1 MTPTWATWV
10 IPPRMNKPAPPDYHQ
25 PGSSLASTERRC
37 ARAHESQYQRSP
49 PDGFPAPLVHSQPRR
64 GAAPERPQLVHLITG
79 TCVAPVAVARDC
91 WWAGPT
97 ASDMTADYRCVRS
110 RAAANSCRHSP
121 AARPDHRSRILCGT
135 ARLALAD
142 AQLMGTASM
151 LGVPLHTAHS
161 ITTQIFDHET
171 HLEHLSKWCR
181 RFRTDRVL
189 V

>member
-1 MTPTWATWV
+1 MCAGARIA
-10 IPPRMNKPAPPDYHQ
+10 IPAIAARRVPGTACPQPAKAWRRTRAPAVGALDHRH
-25 PGSSLASTERRC
+25 LRC
-37 ARAHESQYQRSP
+37 ASGSCAGLLVGRSNRIRHDSRLP
-49 PDGFPAPLVHSQPRR
+49 MRSKPRR
-64 GAAPERPQLVHLITG
+64 GEFVSTF
-79 TCVAPVAVARDC
+79 T
-91 WWAGPT
+91 
-97 ASDMTADYRCVRS
+97 
-110 RAAANSCRHSP
+110 

-189 V
+189 VTKVVTPIDSRRLDHRRQRAATCASRRDS